1 MVDLDLVDVL
11 VLINCRRAG
20 IRLPKHFD
28 QIQLP
33 IAQRRKLEE
42 LGIHYEQRAI
52 REFREAPLDEG
63 EDEAEAEAAT

>member
-1 MVDLDLVDVL
+1 VVDPDLVDVL

-20 IRLPKHFD
+20 VRLPPHFD

-42 LGIHYEQRAI
+42 LGIHYEQRGI
-52 REFREAPLDEG
+52 RDAREVHHDEDDPEG
-63 EDEAEAEAAT
+63 EAEAAT